1 MRSDMLFTRRATSK
15 TRLLV
20 TCLLLTI
27 PIAFK
32 SGKWDIPK
40 SSAEPENVTH
50 NLEPPFP
57 FSRDRY
63 APNPSPCIREYP
75 SLTPHPTGIK
85 MSTISARCCII
96 FRVDAATVEAAAAL
110 VPRANKTKV
119 LYCSRIC

>member
-1 MRSDMLFTRRATSK
+1 MRSDMLSTRKATSK

-20 TCLLLTI
+20 TRLLLTI
-27 PIAFK
+27 PTAFK

-40 SSAEPENVTH
+40 SSAEPEHIAH

-57 FSRDRY
+57 FSRDGY
-63 APNPSPCIREYP
+63 AASRSPCIREYP
-75 SLTPHPTGIK
+75 SLTPDPTGIK
-85 MSTISARCCII
+85 MSATSARCCII
-96 FRVDAATVEAAAAL
+96 FIVDAATVEAAAAL